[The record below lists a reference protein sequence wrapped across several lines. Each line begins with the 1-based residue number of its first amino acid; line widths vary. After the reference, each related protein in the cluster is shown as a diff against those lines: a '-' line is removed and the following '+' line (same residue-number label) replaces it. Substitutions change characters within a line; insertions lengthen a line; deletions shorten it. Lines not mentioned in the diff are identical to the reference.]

1 MKIRLDQ
8 HIMEL
13 GLAGSRN
20 RAQELIKEGFV
31 LLNGKICNKPA
42 KEIITGSSVSIVEQQ
57 QWVSRAGKKLFE
69 ALKSFEVKVE
79 GKTALDVGSSTGG
92 FTQVLLYEGA
102 EKITSVD
109 VGTDQLHSSLRN
121 VARISVLEQTDIRD
135 ISSRLKDSFD
145 LVVVDVA
152 FISISKII
160 RDIEIVTKKGGHIIL
175 LYKPQFE
182 AGRQNISKNGLVKK
196 ETDTQKMVSDFVNS
210 LDKSGLDF
218 VESKNSYIT
227 GKKGNQE
234 IFIHLKKR

>member
-31 LLNGKICNKPA
+31 LLNGKLCNKPA

-121 VARISVLEQTDIRD
+121 VARISLLEQTDIRD

-152 FISISKII
+152 FISLSKII
-160 RDIEIVTKKGGHIIL
+160 KDLSLIHI
-175 LYKPQFE
+175 
-182 AGRQNISKNGLVKK
+182 
-196 ETDTQKMVSDFVNS
+196 
-210 LDKSGLDF
+210 
-218 VESKNSYIT
+218 
-227 GKKGNQE
+227 
-234 IFIHLKKR
+234 

>member
-20 RAQELIKEGFV
+20 RAQELIKEGLV
-31 LLNGKICNKPA
+31 LLNGKICNKPS
-42 KEIITGSSVSIVEQQ
+42 KEITSGSSVSIVNQQ

-121 VARISVLEQTDIRD
+121 VPRISVLEQTDIRD
-135 ISSRLKDSFD
+135 ISPRLKDSFD

-152 FISISKII
+152 FISLSKII
-160 RDIEIVTKKGGHIIL
+160 KDIEFVARKGGDIIL

-182 AGRQNISKNGLVKK
+182 VGKQNLSKNGVVKK
-196 ETDTQKMVSDFVNS
+196 ETDTKKILGHFLKSLEKSSLYFV
-210 LDKSGLDF
+210 KCR
-218 VESKNSYIT
+218 KAYIT

-234 IFIHLKKR
+234 IFLHLKKC

>member
-8 HIMEL
+8 YIMEL

-20 RAQELIKEGFV
+20 RAQELIKGGLV
-31 LLNGKICNKPA
+31 LLNGQMCNKPA
-42 KEIITGSSVSIVEQQ
+42 KEIKRVSRVSIVDQQ
-57 QWVSRAGKKLFE
+57 QWVSRAGRKLFE
-69 ALKSFEVKVE
+69 ALKSFEISVK
-79 GKTALDVGSSTGG
+79 GKTTLDVGSSTGG
-92 FTQVLLYEGA
+92 FTQVLLHLGA

-109 VGTDQLHSSLRN
+109 VGKEQLHPSLRN

-135 ISSRLKDSFD
+135 ISPRLKDSFD

-152 FISISKII
+152 FISLSKII
-160 RDIEIVTKKGGHIIL
+160 EDIEFVTKKDGHIIM

-182 AGRQNISKNGLVKK
+182 VGRLNISKNGLVKK
-196 ETDTQKMVSDFVNS
+196 EADTQKTLSNFLNS
-210 LDKSGLDF
+210 LETSSLCFIKSR
-218 VESKNSYIT
+218 NAHIT

>member
-8 HIMEL
+8 YIMEM

-20 RAQELIKEGFV
+20 RAQELIKEGLV

-42 KEIITGSSVSIVEQQ
+42 KEILTGARVSIEQQQ

-69 ALKSFEVKVE
+69 ALQNFDVNVE

-92 FTQVLLYEGA
+92 FTQVLLYKGA

-109 VGTDQLHSSLRN
+109 VGTEQLHSSLRN
-121 VARISVLEQTDIRD
+121 IARISVLEKTDIRD
-135 ISSRLKDSFD
+135 ISSRLKESFD
-145 LVVVDVA
+145 IVVVDVA

-160 RDIEIVTKKGGHIIL
+160 KDIELVARKGGNIIL

-182 AGRQNISKNGLVKK
+182 VGKRNISKNGVVKK
-196 ETDTQKMVSDFVNS
+196 EIDTQKILGHFLKSLEKSSLNFV
-210 LDKSGLDF
+210 KSR
-218 VESKNSYIT
+218 KAYIT

-234 IFIHLKKR
+234 IFVHLKKC